1 MWFYHT
7 NPVVYYIRK
16 GGRYMLENGQQV
28 HQNIQTGQVSQAMN
42 HGGHEMFDVHEVL
55 AGAINTLN
63 LYKLLGGHIQ
73 DPELR
78 DIHNRQSQ
86 FIQEEYNLTLQCFQT
101 GQSPAKRT
109 EPYMMKE
116 NNDFIFGMTQMP
128 PSKPIQNVT
137 EISDQHVAAA
147 MLNALKGTASMKTM
161 AASETTNPVVRRV
174 IAASIPNC
182 LEMAYEVS
190 LYQNK
195 HHYYQVPQL
204 AAQDMQQILNGFA
217 PAQGM
222 PMQQQMNNNMH

>member
-1 MWFYHT
+1 
-7 NPVVYYIRK
+7 
-16 GGRYMLENGQQV
+16 MLFKIHLQEEIILLQNGQQV
-28 HQNIQTGQVSQAMN
+28 HQNLQTGQVPQAMN

-55 AGAINTLN
+55 VGAINTMN
-63 LYKLLGGHIQ
+63 LYKLLGNHIQ

-78 DIHNRQSQ
+78 DIQNRQYQ
-86 FIQEEYNLTLQCFQT
+86 FIQEEYNLTLECFQT
-101 GQSPAKRT
+101 GQPPAKRT

-128 PSKPIQNVT
+128 PAKPIQNVT
-137 EISDQHVAAA
+137 EMSDQA
-147 MLNALKGTASMKTM
+147 MLSALKASASMKTM
-161 AASETTNPVVRRV
+161 AAAETTNPVVRRV

-204 AAQDMQQILNGFA
+204 AAQDMQNILNGFA
-217 PAQGM
+217 PAQGAPM
-222 PMQQQMNNNMH
+222 MQQQMNMNNNMH

>member
-1 MWFYHT
+1 
-7 NPVVYYIRK
+7 
-16 GGRYMLENGQQV
+16 MLQNGQQV
-28 HQNIQTGQVSQAMN
+28 HQNLQTGQVPQAMN

-55 AGAINTLN
+55 VGAINTMN
-63 LYKLLGGHIQ
+63 LYKLLGNHIQ

-78 DIHNRQSQ
+78 DIQNRQYQ
-86 FIQEEYNLTLQCFQT
+86 FIQEEYNLTLECFQT
-101 GQSPAKRT
+101 GQPPAKRT

-128 PSKPIQNVT
+128 PAKPIQNVT
-137 EISDQHVAAA
+137 EMSDQQAAVA
-147 MLNALKGTASMKTM
+147 MLSALKASASMKTM
-161 AASETTNPVVRRV
+161 AAAETTNPVVRRV

-204 AAQDMQQILNGFA
+204 AAQDMQNILNGFA
-217 PAQGM
+217 AAQGAPM
-222 PMQQQMNNNMH
+222 MQQQMNMNNNMH

>member
-1 MWFYHT
+1 MQ
-7 NPVVYYIRK
+7 
-16 GGRYMLENGQQV
+16 NGQQV
-28 HQNIQTGQVSQAMN
+28 HQNLQTGQVPQAMN

-55 AGAINTLN
+55 VGAINTMN
-63 LYKLLGGHIQ
+63 LYKLLGNHIQ

-78 DIHNRQSQ
+78 DIQNRQYQ
-86 FIQEEYNLTLQCFQT
+86 FIQEEYNLTLECFQT
-101 GQSPAKRT
+101 GQPPAKRT

-128 PSKPIQNVT
+128 PAKPIQNVT
-137 EISDQHVAAA
+137 EMSDQA
-147 MLNALKGTASMKTM
+147 MLSALKASASMKTM
-161 AASETTNPVVRRV
+161 AAAETTNPVVRRV

-204 AAQDMQQILNGFA
+204 AAQDMQNILNGFA
-217 PAQGM
+217 PAQGAPM
-222 PMQQQMNNNMH
+222 MQQQMNMNNNMH

>member
-1 MWFYHT
+1 
-7 NPVVYYIRK
+7 
-16 GGRYMLENGQQV
+16 
-28 HQNIQTGQVSQAMN
+28 MN

-55 AGAINTLN
+55 VGAINTMN
-63 LYKLLGGHIQ
+63 LYKLLGNHIQ

-78 DIHNRQSQ
+78 DIQNRQYQ
-86 FIQEEYNLTLQCFQT
+86 FIQEEYNLTLECFQT
-101 GQSPAKRT
+101 GQPPAKRT

-128 PSKPIQNVT
+128 PAKPIQNVT
-137 EISDQHVAAA
+137 EMSDQQAAVA
-147 MLNALKGTASMKTM
+147 MLSALKASASMKTM
-161 AASETTNPVVRRV
+161 AAAETTNPVVRRV

-204 AAQDMQQILNGFA
+204 AAQDMQNILNGFA
-217 PAQGM
+217 AAQGAPM
-222 PMQQQMNNNMH
+222 MQQQMNMNNNMH